1 MCIAVKKTEGGKS
14 ADQKVG
20 AGVGEVDEEAP
31 LLQSSS
37 PEKTGRVKPEDADN
51 LTAFI
56 IFWFSTPS
64 VQLGSFSADPFSIDV
79 SATNPKITAHWN
91 ITFFFTNPYGSG
103 RLIYRKLDAEV
114 FYKNAFL
121 GGAFIDPF
129 VQQPE
134 ETKLVLVVVVA
145 SPTVVS
151 NQIAKAIDAEK
162 STTGAVSFNVKIQAI
177 LRMKGGW
184 EWIFSGLK
192 KYEVS
197 VDCEKLKVPF
207 NSSNTT
213 ATAGSI
219 SPGGPRKCFFQWK

>member
-1 MCIAVKKTEGGKS
+1 MIICFVFSGS
-14 ADQKVG
+14 
-20 AGVGEVDEEAP
+20 
-31 LLQSSS
+31 LS
-37 PEKTGRVKPEDADN
+37 PKG
-51 LTAFI
+51 
-56 IFWFSTPS
+56 FSTPS

-134 ETKLVLVVVVA
+134 ETKLVPVFVVA

-162 STTGAVSFNVKIQAI
+162 SRTGAVSFNVKIHAI
-177 LRMKGGW
+177 LSVKGG
-184 EWIFSGLK
+184 GLGMD
-192 KYEVS
+192 S
-197 VDCEKLKVPF
+197 
-207 NSSNTT
+207 
-213 ATAGSI
+213 
-219 SPGGPRKCFFQWK
+219 